1 MSKRITTIDDTS
13 SVLLPQEAVDALGV
27 GAGGELDIEIVGRA
41 LVVRS
46 VEEAQRSR
54 EFVDIFESVL
64 KRRREA
70 YEQLADGPQ

>member
-1 MSKRITTIDDTS
+1 MSKRITTIDDAS

-54 EFVDIFESVL
+54 EFIDIFESVL